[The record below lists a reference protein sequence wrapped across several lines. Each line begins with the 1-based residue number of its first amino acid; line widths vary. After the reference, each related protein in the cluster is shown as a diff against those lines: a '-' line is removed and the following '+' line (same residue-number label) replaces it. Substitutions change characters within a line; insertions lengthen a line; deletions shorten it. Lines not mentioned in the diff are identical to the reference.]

1 MASNRFLQAL
11 AISFTLG
18 VMFCF
23 ALANPS
29 QSTAQAISSECNGV
43 DVAFLID
50 QSKSMGYNDQ
60 NQLRSAAVKTAI
72 DILGDNAIYFC
83 SGVKHR
89 ISVIGFGG
97 GSAGTSATR
106 IYLPSTTISPA
117 LDALSAWK
125 QERTT
130 LKASIPVTDDL
141 GATDH
146 IAALRAGA
154 AVLQQWSQEPLG
166 EKMRI
171 RMVVLV
177 TDGGPCIK
185 VDETNKCVW
194 DTTEYGSRNGYLEQ
208 LKAVTD
214 QNGSEYPW
222 KGDGNA
228 ASTYLWIIAFRD
240 ANSIAGYDYLADR
253 TLLETWE
260 TIADEHGSQLLIL
273 PRRADSKLANTDLT
287 SLVAN
292 VLDPVLGSKL
302 NPWDCTQPIWINPYV
317 SDVAIIHIF
326 RRGSNPG
333 VPLDQV
339 KIRIR
344 AILNDKQSDTY
355 ENGTSTP
362 GSKKVDDYTKD
373 GPNERY
379 VFYFPPPGK
388 YVVEVEGAEA
398 CRDLDVRIGENGAR
412 SELLAPVTSTIFPAI
427 SVPPYYDE
435 IAPSFFSFRFSQQQ
449 KDGAVVPL
457 QELENYPLD
466 LKVIVRS
473 KDASGKD
480 VIDEYSLIKPITTAL
495 AGIYEARD
503 RQTRE
508 PVYIRT
514 PYEGTYTWDLIGTT
528 NNPRA
533 FDSSKPIT
541 TPITVIQAQGSFK
554 VVPVEEFGFQ
564 VLSPQQDDV
573 VLASDV
579 RDGKP
584 IAVPIQV
591 GIQFTNTRGGALSPA
606 DVIADS
612 NADTFELKLYD
623 SANTLIETANLHY
636 DAGAARP
643 TFTAVLRSLG
653 AEESPDP
660 AGLYRLEVNLKPNY
674 VRNRYRPIMQSA
686 SVRFYRERLQE
697 FSFEIQR
704 PAEGERFSFFDDG
717 LHNPIQVETQVTDA
731 DGKPLSQVSIASP
744 EASPFTVK
752 LFTDKDQ
759 LLDTQPMSTAGNNL
773 YVAAVGSNSAAASGY
788 APGCYKIVTE
798 LTNDYR
804 TRVFRPKQQV
814 SGARVICLVE
824 TQEFVWQISHPV
836 TETYALH
843 PTFGW
848 FPSVK
853 PLPLVV
859 EVRSEDGQLQPAVDI
874 QKATDEALFTG
885 RLRSP
890 TQTRAFDVTFRP
902 DKELGRFVADW
913 PKEADQPGS
922 YALEVTPNAEAAA
935 AGWYPTSTALVTR
948 TFERRDSLFTKP
960 WSLLA
965 LLALVLLLA
974 ASAGLIYLAS
984 GPLVGASLSFF
995 DSTGSLG
1002 DVKISGLLN
1011 RRQQIIK
1018 QKVLGAAIPLLDLD
1032 HIQVKSVPPT
1042 VTEARVA
1049 VNTSLVWPSSDSG
1062 SEEPFEINDVNEGE
1076 PVTIDYTK
1084 KIAMRLEKTST
1095 GWIRET
1101 LWLVILIVAAFAAWV
1116 GVVAYLY
1123 RTA

>member
-1 MASNRFLQAL
+1 MA
-11 AISFTLG
+11 
-18 VMFCF
+18 
-23 ALANPS
+23 
-29 QSTAQAISSECNGV
+29 
-43 DVAFLID
+43 
-50 QSKSMGYNDQ
+50 
-60 NQLRSAAVKTAI
+60 NQLRFLFKWGFSSPIPAA
-72 DILGDNAIYFC
+72 
-83 SGVKHR
+83 
-89 ISVIGFGG
+89 
-97 GSAGTSATR
+97 
-106 IYLPSTTISPA
+106 
-117 LDALSAWK
+117 
-125 QERTT
+125 
-130 LKASIPVTDDL
+130 
-141 GATDH
+141 
-146 IAALRAGA
+146 
-154 AVLQQWSQEPLG
+154 
-166 EKMRI
+166 
-171 RMVVLV
+171 
-177 TDGGPCIK
+177 
-185 VDETNKCVW
+185 
-194 DTTEYGSRNGYLEQ
+194 
-208 LKAVTD
+208 
-214 QNGSEYPW
+214 
-222 KGDGNA
+222 
-228 ASTYLWIIAFRD
+228 
-240 ANSIAGYDYLADR
+240 
-253 TLLETWE
+253 
-260 TIADEHGSQLLIL
+260 
-273 PRRADSKLANTDLT
+273 
-287 SLVAN
+287 
-292 VLDPVLGSKL
+292 
-302 NPWDCTQPIWINPYV
+302 
-317 SDVAIIHIF
+317 
-326 RRGSNPG
+326 
-333 VPLDQV
+333 
-339 KIRIR
+339 
-344 AILNDKQSDTY
+344 
-355 ENGTSTP
+355 
-362 GSKKVDDYTKD
+362 
-373 GPNERY
+373 
-379 VFYFPPPGK
+379 
-388 YVVEVEGAEA
+388 
-398 CRDLDVRIGENGAR
+398 
-412 SELLAPVTSTIFPAI
+412 APF
-427 SVPPYYDE
+427 
-435 IAPSFFSFRFSQQQ
+435 
-449 KDGAVVPL
+449 
-457 QELENYPLD
+457 
-466 LKVIVRS
+466 
-473 KDASGKD
+473 
-480 VIDEYSLIKPITTAL
+480 
-495 AGIYEARD
+495 
-503 RQTRE
+503 
-508 PVYIRT
+508 
-514 PYEGTYTWDLIGTT
+514 
-528 NNPRA
+528 
-533 FDSSKPIT
+533 
-541 TPITVIQAQGSFK
+541 
-554 VVPVEEFGFQ
+554 
-564 VLSPQQDDV
+564 
-573 VLASDV
+573 
-579 RDGKP
+579 
-584 IAVPIQV
+584 
-591 GIQFTNTRGGALSPA
+591 SPA

-773 YVAAVGSNSAAASGY
+773 YVAAVGSNSAAASAY

-814 SGARVICLVE
+814 SGARDLSGGNARIRMADLTSGYGNLC
-824 TQEFVWQISHPV
+824 TASDVWVVS
-836 TETYALH
+836 
-843 PTFGW
+843 
-848 FPSVK
+848 SVK

-1018 QKVLGAAIPLLDLD
+1018 QKVLSAAIPLLNLD

-1084 KIAMRLEKTST
+1084 KIAMRLDKTSS

-1101 LWLVILIVAAFAAWV
+1101 LWLVILIVAAFAAWA